1 MIHRFRN
8 RREAG
13 QRLAEALIEYANN
26 TNIVVLGLARGGIPV
41 AFEVA
46 RHLHLPLDVCL
57 VRKLGVPGSE
67 ELAMGAITA
76 GGVQIL
82 NKEIIKEFGITP
94 EIIAS
99 VAASEK
105 ITLTQRENLYRSGRP
120 ALQLHDKTVLLIDDG
135 LATGATM
142 RAAIAA
148 VATQKPA
155 IVIIAVPV
163 GSRQICTSI
172 VFTESPLV
180 RRCVCLIKPEPLHA
194 IGLWYEDFTQTSD
207 AEVCSLLKQTDE
219 ENPQG
224 IRLPQ

>member
-1 MIHRFRN
+1 MNHRFRN
-8 RREAG
+8 RRAAG

-26 TNIVVLGLARGGIPV
+26 INIVVLGLARGGIPV

-46 RHLHLPLDVCL
+46 RHLHVLLDVCL

-76 GGVQIL
+76 GGVQVL
-82 NKEIIKEFGITP
+82 NEEIIKEFGITP

-99 VAASEK
+99 VAAREQNV
-105 ITLTQRENLYRSGRP
+105 LTNRENLYRSGRKAYP
-120 ALQLHDKTVLLIDDG
+120 LFGKTVLLIDDG

-155 IVIIAVPV
+155 MIIVAVPV
-163 GSRQICTSI
+163 GARQICTSI
-172 VFTESPLV
+172 AFAESAFV

-207 AEVCSLLKQTDE
+207 AEVCSLLKQADE
-219 ENPQG
+219 ENPPA
-224 IRLPQ
+224 IKLPQ

>member
-1 MIHRFRN
+1 MIHRFQN

-13 QRLAEALIEYANN
+13 QRLAEALIEYRKNANV
-26 TNIVVLGLARGGIPV
+26 VVLGLARGGVPV

-46 RHLHLPLDVCL
+46 RRLHLPLDVCL

-67 ELAMGAITA
+67 ELAMGAITIS
-76 GGVQIL
+76 GLQVL
-82 NKEIIKEFGITP
+82 NKEIIKAFSITP

-99 VAASEK
+99 VAASEQNV
-105 ITLTQRENLYRSGRP
+105 LTWRENLYRSGRKAYP
-120 ALQLHDKTVLLIDDG
+120 LFGKTVLLIDDG

-155 IVIIAVPV
+155 MIIVAVPV

-172 VFTESPLV
+172 VLTESAFV

-194 IGLWYEDFTQTSD
+194 IGLWYEDFRQTSD
-207 AEVCSLLKQTDE
+207 AEVCSLLKQADKE
-219 ENPQG
+219 IPQ
-224 IRLPQ
+224 Q